1 MTRLI
6 IFLLLLCTA
15 SAQETISVGIKS
27 APPFVLLSQ
36 GEPSGFSID
45 LIEKIIAD
53 INEDAKIVYRV
64 DGDISQHL
72 KAIQDGKVDLGIAA
86 TTVTFEREAR
96 MEFSQPFYYSGLGI
110 LVREEQSAKWK
121 LIFSQETLLL
131 FVALAIY
138 VVVVANLIWFFER
151 KEQTFSTPWFSGVA
165 QGAWWTIV
173 TMSTVGY
180 GDFSP
185 KTRIGRLLA
194 TFVIFSGICLF
205 GLLIASFSS
214 ALTVDRMGNN
224 IKNIQDTTPF
234 PVAVVSG
241 TTAEKYMRKVHPNL
255 VSLASLS
262 SALEALHDHRV
273 KAIVHDIPILRYYMK
288 NNTQPHLKLLEGIFS
303 PSAYAIAFPIKSA
316 LRKEVNIRLLQIMES
331 ELYDKLITKWFGRRE

>member
-6 IFLLLLCTA
+6 IFLVLLCTT
-15 SAQETISVGIKS
+15 SAQESITVGIKS
-27 APPFVLLSQ
+27 APPFVILSQ
-36 GEPSGFSID
+36 EKPSGFSID
-45 LIEKIIAD
+45 LIEKIITD
-53 INEDAKIVYRV
+53 INKDAKIVYHI
-64 DGDISQHL
+64 DEGISPHL
-72 KAIQDGKVDLGIAA
+72 QSIEEKRVDLGIAA

-110 LVREEQSAKWK
+110 LVREEESAKWK

-138 VVVVANLIWFFER
+138 VIVIANLIWFFER
-151 KEQTFSTPWFSGVA
+151 KQKTFSRIWHSGVA

-185 KTRIGRLLA
+185 QTRMGRLLA
-194 TFVIFSGICLF
+194 IFVIFSGICLF

-214 ALTVDRMGNN
+214 ALTLDRMGNN
-224 IKNIQDTTPF
+224 IKNMHDTMGF

-241 TTAEKYMRKVHPNL
+241 TTGEKYMQKIHPNL
-255 VSLASLS
+255 VSVGSLS
-262 SALEALHDHRV
+262 AALKALEEQRA
-273 KAIVHDIPILRYYMK
+273 KAVVHDIPILRYYMK
-288 NNTQPHLKLLEGIFS
+288 NNTQPKLKLVEGIFF
-303 PSAYAIAFPIKSA
+303 PSAYAIAFPIKSP
-316 LRKEVNIRLLQIMES
+316 LRKRVNIRLLKIMES
-331 ELYDKLITKWFGRRE
+331 ELYNKLITKWFGRRE